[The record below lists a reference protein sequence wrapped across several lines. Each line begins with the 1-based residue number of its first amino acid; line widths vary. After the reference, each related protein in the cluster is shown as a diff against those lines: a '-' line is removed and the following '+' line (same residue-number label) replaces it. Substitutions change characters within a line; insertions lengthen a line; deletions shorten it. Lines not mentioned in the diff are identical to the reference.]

1 MNDYKEYLETGI
13 LGSYRPE
20 NAVVK
25 KYDSGAALTLF
36 RDTVCMHEGD
46 SRVRER
52 EMLIKGK
59 RFIISS
65 VFLSDTKATATN
77 KMLSLID
84 EDLGRD
90 AKSFSN
96 FSVSDRLSAG
106 DTVYCVIPYRLALH
120 KRRMQK

>member
-1 MNDYKEYLETGI
+1 MNDYKEYLEMGI

-65 VFLSDTKATATN
+65 VFPLDAGATATD
-77 KMLSLID
+77 KMLALID
-84 EDLGRD
+84 ADL
-90 AKSFSN
+90 
-96 FSVSDRLSAG
+96 
-106 DTVYCVIPYRLALH
+106 
-120 KRRMQK
+120 QKDDKKF